1 MTDHGPFEPSRIFH
15 NDHVGERIPHTTAAV
30 RMPRQ
35 FVNMRRFGT
44 PPWEQPN
51 HGFDPHNYSLKKP
64 LTEWDVWVPVES
76 AVPGS
81 LAHLLGRPEALTH
94 WERASVDVI
103 KAMSNPA
110 DRTYGVAPRNE
121 RLIEIDY
128 IPHPMFFQDD
138 ILPRLLNDTPLAMLR
153 RAMHVDTHRLMC
165 AAPWCALVVQDYM
178 HNLTRRR
185 IAEARRAHLRDAFAL
200 FAPAPKLP
208 MPRRI
213 WEAKAAANAGIL
225 RVCLNAWQC
234 WVSQWACTNLGVEE
248 KWETQYL
255 SYRPPRH
262 FAPTLESERGQRR
275 KVGSVG
281 HLARQ
286 HGRWRYSIYYLLR
299 INRMVMAWKW
309 LVTARYQDL
318 MIVQWAG
325 LAGKGTRPVGRQEGK
340 PPIRHGLAR
349 DGRGRGVGEI
359 LHGLA
364 GDISD
369 LSPLLRYRT
378 GSRLISPG
386 STRCALRA
394 SQNVHRVSQNSIP
407 RWMEKRFRSS
417 SLFFDLHI
425 RCNDF
430 LDQNAMMGKV
440 LDLIRV
446 EHPEVV
452 LAVENLHKLSA
463 HTPVIMAAV
472 IGSGGEAHSQTLF
485 STFCSL
491 FAIRHTYV
499 GKRFWLFLRIPTQ
512 QIAAALVETL
522 QGLMGEVLHHV
533 LLAAEAQDDPKW
545 EEIKLADD
553 RTVWHEA
560 GTSRNVFY
568 DFVTQSPGLAHT
580 YLLPLVTF
588 IWTHRREALDCAQII
603 AFFGSGGTAQHFLPD
618 SLWGLSWNQPA
629 THHNLWTTRWPRRW
643 AGALIA
649 IGACT
654 IRGGWRRDRSIMGL
668 REAIRTV
675 PLFQRGE
682 VWLLDELGHATPT
695 QTGLLSDEAYP
706 EWEEW
711 WHCKD
716 TLTLTAHRRN
726 PYRLDTASEMW
737 LRTVD
742 EASRHLRR
750 CTLEANRMMFSKPGP
765 LRYDLIFPHLT
776 KYYADQDEDA

>member
-1 MTDHGPFEPSRIFH
+1 M
-15 NDHVGERIPHTTAAV
+15 
-30 RMPRQ
+30 Q
-35 FVNMRRFGT
+35 RFGT
-44 PPWEQPN
+44 PPWNFPN
-51 HGFDPHNYSLKKP
+51 HGFDPHNYSLKYP
-64 LTEWDVWVPVES
+64 VAEWGEVVPVELS
-76 AVPGS
+76 VPGS
-81 LAHLLGRPEALTH
+81 LAHLLGRPGALTQ
-94 WERASVDVI
+94 WERASIDVL

-110 DRTYGVAPRNE
+110 DRTYGIAPLNE

-128 IPHPMFFQDD
+128 IPHPMYFQDD

-165 AAPWCALVVQDYM
+165 AAPWCARVVQDYM

-185 IAEARRAHLRDAFAL
+185 IAEARRAHLRDVAAL

-213 WEAKAAANAGIL
+213 WDAKAAANAGIL

-234 WVSQWACTNLGVEE
+234 WVSQWACTTLGVEE
-248 KWETQYL
+248 KWETHYL

-262 FAPTLESERGQRR
+262 FAPSLASERGQRR

-286 HGRWRYSIYYLLR
+286 HGRWRNSIYYLLR

-318 MIVQWAG
+318 MIVQWAA
-325 LAGKGTRPVGRQEGK
+325 LAGKGTSPAGLHEGK
-340 PPIRHGLAR
+340 SPIRHGLAR
-349 DGRGRGVGEI
+349 DGRGVGFGVI
-359 LHGLA
+359 QHSPSD
-364 GDISD
+364 DISD

-378 GSRLISPG
+378 GATATHDRGQQDPD
-386 STRCALRA
+386 STRC
-394 SQNVHRVSQNSIP
+394 VHRVSHNSIP
-407 RWMEKRFRSS
+407 RWMEKRFRSA

-425 RCNDF
+425 CCDEFLGNND
-430 LDQNAMMGKV
+430 MMGKV
-440 LDLIRV
+440 LYLIKV

-463 HTPVIMAAV
+463 HMPRIMTAV
-472 IGSGGEAHSQTLF
+472 IGSGGEAHYQTLF

-491 FAIRHTYV
+491 FVLRHTYV
-499 GKRFWLFLRIPTQ
+499 RKRFWLFLRIPTQ

-522 QGLMGEVLHHV
+522 QGLMEEVLHHV
-533 LLAAEAQDDPKW
+533 LLAAEAQDDQTW
-545 EEIKLADD
+545 EEIKIADD
-553 RTVWHEA
+553 RTVWREA
-560 GTSRNVFY
+560 GASRNVFY
-568 DFVTQSPGLAHT
+568 DFVTQSPGLKHT

-588 IWTHRREALDCAQII
+588 IWTHRSEALDCAQIV
-603 AFFGSGGTAQHFLPD
+603 AVFGSGGIAQHFLPD
-618 SLWGLSWNQPA
+618 SLWGLSWNQPS

-654 IRGGWRRDRSIMGL
+654 IRGGCRRDRSIMGL

-682 VWLLDELGHATPT
+682 VWLLDELGHSTPT
-695 QTGLLSDEAYP
+695 KTGLLSDEGYP

-716 TLTLTAHRRN
+716 TLTLAAHRRN
-726 PYRLDTASEMW
+726 PYRLDTASETW
-737 LRTVD
+737 LKVLD
-742 EASRHLRR
+742 EASRTLGR
-750 CTLEANRMMFSKPGP
+750 CTLEANRLMFSRPGP
-765 LRYDLIFPHLT
+765 LRCDLLFSDLNRG
-776 KYYADQDEDA
+776 